1 MPFKAEGTFD
11 VTITDAFISEAKFQ
25 PKDGELNNQ
34 GVPVETY
41 YDVCIQVQSE
51 QGDSD
56 LWRGEMSNRNGVGN
70 SAHLYRADL
79 TLKTLQEIGFN
90 VQSMTELEAQ
100 FVPANDRSISIPN
113 LIGIKCTVTVERREY
128 EDRQT
133 GAKKSI
139 LFIKYL
145 NALGSGGHA
154 KRLSFDDFMARRRGQ
169 TQPQTPAAPPA
180 APAQPQY
187 QAPAQQY
194 QQPAQGYQQ
203 PAPTPQPLY
212 NQVPVATPAPSAYPP
227 AASQPPA
234 PGNPAPAAPPATSPS
249 AFQPSTPSAPSTPSV
264 RGAQPPPAPAA
275 PSPACP
281 Y

>member
-1 MPFKAEGTFD
+1 MPFKSEGTFD

-25 PKDGELNNQ
+25 PRDGELNNQ

-128 EDRQT
+128 EDKT

-154 KRLSFDDFMARRRGQ
+154 KRLSFDDFMARRR
-169 TQPQTPAAPPA
+169 TQSQTPAAPP
-180 APAQPQY
+180 QY
-187 QAPAQQY
+187 QA
-194 QQPAQGYQQ
+194 PAQGYQQ

-212 NQVPVATPAPSAYPP
+212 NQVPVAA
-227 AASQPPA
+227 
-234 PGNPAPAAPPATSPS
+234 PAPAAPPATSPS

-264 RGAQPPPAPAA
+264 RGAQPPPAPPAPAAPAA

>member
-1 MPFKAEGTFD
+1 MPFKSEGTID

-25 PKDGELNNQ
+25 PKENELNNQ

-41 YDVCIQVQSE
+41 YDVCIQVQNAE
-51 QGDSD
+51 GDSD

-128 EDRQT
+128 TNNT
-133 GAKKSI
+133 GAQKSI

-154 KRLSFDDFMARRRGQ
+154 KRLSFDDFMARRRG
-169 TQPQTPAAPPA
+169 TAPQAAPAPATPAAPP
-180 APAQPQY
+180 
-187 QAPAQQY
+187 QY

-212 NQVPVATPAPSAYPP
+212 NQVPAAAPAPSAYPP

-234 PGNPAPAAPPATSPS
+234 PGNPAPAAGDPRSPS
-249 AFQPSTPSAPSTPSV
+249 IPSTPSIPSGSRP
-264 RGAQPPPAPAA
+264 QAPAAPA

>member
-1 MPFKAEGTFD
+1 MSFKSEGTID

-41 YDVCIQVQSE
+41 YDVCIQVANAE
-51 QGDSD
+51 GDSD

-128 EDRQT
+128 TDKT
-133 GAKKSI
+133 GAQKSI

-154 KRLSFDDFMARRRGQ
+154 KRLSFDDFMARRR
-169 TQPQTPAAPPA
+169 TQPQTPAAPP
-180 APAQPQY
+180 
-187 QAPAQQY
+187 QY
-194 QQPAQGYQQ
+194 QQPVQTPYQVPAQ
-203 PAPTPQPLY
+203 PAPATQPLY
-212 NQVPVATPAPSAYPP
+212 NQVPVAAP
-227 AASQPPA
+227 Q
-234 PGNPAPAAPPATSPS
+234 APAAPSQAAAPVTP
-249 AFQPSTPSAPSTPSV
+249 PSAPSVPVGAGPCPSV
-264 RGAQPPPAPAA
+264 SVRAPAAAPAPAA